1 MDKQIKELLNDC
13 KESLEWI
20 IEQEAWETLQEGSSA
35 KDLIKDDF
43 PELLSP
49 IINDKPK

>member
-20 IEQEAWETLQEGSSA
+20 TEQEAWETLQEGSSA
-35 KDLIKDDF
+35 EDLIGTIDKKLE
-43 PELLSP
+43 EL
-49 IINDKPK
+49 NNE

>member
-20 IEQEAWETLQEGSSA
+20 IEQEEWETLQDGSSA
-35 KDLIKDDF
+35 KDLIKEIEEVLD
-43 PELLSP
+43 ES
-49 IINDKPK
+49 N